1 MLLAIA
7 CGSGAQL
14 LATTITT
21 VTWSLFGFLNPSR
34 RGHFILFLL
43 WSYFLFGCL
52 NGYVTSRFYK
62 AFDGIEQD
70 RTTTIAAI
78 GLPGVVFTMF
88 MIAQCIAIVKGSSY
102 VIPISSVITLV
113 FLWAGISVPLV
124 FLGAHW
130 GFKQDVIGYPVS
142 TSSIPREIPR
152 RTCHRAIPTITV
164 ALSGLL
170 PIFICCVEGYY
181 IMSSVWLGYYY
192 YTFGFLWIV
201 LWLVIVANAE
211 LSAFFTYYQLCKED
225 YQWWWRAF
233 WNGGSLGIYIFL
245 LSCLYFFPANETKS
259 IADCT
264 LYFGFM
270 GLVSFA
276 IFTMMGFVGVTSSLY
291 FTKKLYATIN
301 ANDDII

>member
-1 MLLAIA
+1 
-7 CGSGAQL
+7 
-14 LATTITT
+14 
-21 VTWSLFGFLNPSR
+21 
-34 RGHFILFLL
+34 
-43 WSYFLFGCL
+43 
-52 NGYVTSRFYK
+52 
-62 AFDGIEQD
+62 
-70 RTTTIAAI
+70 
-78 GLPGVVFTMF
+78 MF

-164 ALSGLL
+164 GISGLL
-170 PIFICCVEGYY
+170 PMFICCVEWYY
-181 IMSSVWLGYYY
+181 VMCSVWLGYYY
-192 YTFGFLWIV
+192 NAFGFLWIV